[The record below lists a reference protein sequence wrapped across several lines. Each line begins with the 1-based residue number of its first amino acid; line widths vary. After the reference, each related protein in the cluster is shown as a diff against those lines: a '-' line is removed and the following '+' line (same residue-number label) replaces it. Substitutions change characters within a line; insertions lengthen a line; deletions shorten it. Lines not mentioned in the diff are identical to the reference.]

1 VKFPEVT
8 GTNLLR
14 RKVTLPDD
22 LQGQINILFIA
33 FQQWQ
38 QTSVDSWIPTARQLE
53 RTFPSVRYF
62 EIPVIYKMNKLS
74 QTFLNEGMRAGIPNS
89 NTREKTITMYLD
101 KLAFRRAVDIPNEDA
116 IAILILDQQGN
127 ILWRTT
133 GVYSVEKGAALLQAV
148 QEISTRVDPIGQE

>member
-8 GTNLLR
+8 GSNLLR

-53 RTFPSVRYF
+53 RTFSSVRYF

-89 NTREKTITMYLD
+89 NTREKTITLYLD
-101 KLAFRRAVDIPNEDA
+101 KLAFRRAVDIPNEDE

-127 ILWRTT
+127 ILWRST
-133 GVYSVEKGAALLQAV
+133 GVYSEEKGAALLRAV
-148 QEISTRVDPIGQE
+148 KEISTRTDPIGQQ